1 MLRQLRVMFPTDF
14 SAHAEMALPYAL
26 ALAKRFAGTLHLV
39 HVLDTNTLAH
49 GSGQGFWL
57 GDREMG
63 DVLDSMQE
71 HAESRLALMVDQAAN
86 AGVCANALVLRGQAV
101 AQIIEAARQC
111 KAGILVLPSHGRTGI
126 DRFVFGSVC
135 ERVIRHSPAPVLT
148 IKHPAHEFV
157 HAADEGVQFRR
168 VLFPTDFSEF
178 SLKGLPY
185 AVSLCREFGA
195 ELVLTYVAE
204 VPLIL
209 PELMPEVTDGIDVE
223 QVEFATKHLE
233 TMAQGIDN
241 VATRVAVRRG
251 HAPHE
256 IAELA
261 AELDADLIVVPT
273 HGRSGILH
281 VFWGSVAEKV
291 TRLARCPVLIIRPQA
306 QDLDLETAA
315 EGIAH

>member
-1 MLRQLRVMFPTDF
+1 MLRHLHVLFPTDF
-14 SAHAEMALPYAL
+14 SAHSEMALPYAT
-26 ALAKRFAGTLHLV
+26 ALAKRFEGVLHLV
-39 HVLDTNTLAH
+39 HVIDTNTLAH

-57 GDREMG
+57 GEHEMG

-71 HAESRLALMVDQAAN
+71 HAESRLALLVDRATE
-86 AGVCANALVLRGQAV
+86 AGVRAESLVLRGQAV
-101 AQIIEAARQC
+101 VQIMEAARLTH
-111 KAGILVLPSHGRTGI
+111 AGMIVLPSHGRSGI
-126 DRFVFGSVC
+126 DRLVFGSVC

-148 IKHPAHEFV
+148 IKHPEHAFV
-157 HAADEGVQFRR
+157 DRDKMRVRLRR

-185 AVSLCREFGA
+185 AVSLCREFEA
-195 ELVLTYVAE
+195 ELVLSYVAE

-209 PELMPEVTDGIDVE
+209 PELMPEVTDGLDTE
-223 QVEFATKHLE
+223 QIEFATQHLE
-233 TMAQGIDN
+233 TMAQEVHD

-256 IAELA
+256 IADLAVEL
-261 AELDADLIVVPT
+261 EIDLIVIPT

-291 TRLARCPVLIIRPQA
+291 TRLAQCPVLIIRPQA
-306 QDLDLETAA
+306 QDLRVDEA
-315 EGIAH
+315 EREIAH